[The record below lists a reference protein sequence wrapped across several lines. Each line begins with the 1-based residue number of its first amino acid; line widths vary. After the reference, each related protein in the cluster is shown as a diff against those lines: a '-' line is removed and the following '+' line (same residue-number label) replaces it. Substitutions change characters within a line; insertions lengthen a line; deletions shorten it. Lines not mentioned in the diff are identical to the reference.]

1 MPNYTTLNDQIELFK
16 TKVSALTSTTLDA
29 NELVLLASA
38 LDTLAKA
45 LGVNDILAATNDRID
60 ALNAARDAA
69 ITTINNSVNGNRITD
84 LETTSTSYGTRLT
97 TVENYVNTNQGN
109 LSSLSSTVT
118 SLDAAI
124 RPQVMNPWVAVTN
137 NYTALIKDRLLVVP
151 KTDGTLTITLPAIA
165 VAGDRIEIVDVAG
178 TAETNNFTIA
188 RNGKNIQSL
197 AEDLIVNASGA
208 SFALVYYDTT
218 YGWRIA

>member
-1 MPNYTTLNDQIELFK
+1 MPNYTTLNDQVELFK

-69 ITTINNSVNGNRITD
+69 ITTINNSVNGDRITA

-109 LSSLSSTVT
+109 LSALSSTVT
-118 SLDAAI
+118 SLDAAV
-124 RPQVMNPWVAVTN
+124 RPNVMNAYQVITASS
-137 NYTALIKDRLLVVP
+137 YTAVRSDRLLVIP
-151 KTDGTLTITLPAIA
+151 TAGQTITLP
-165 VAGDRIEIVDVAG
+165 VAPVTGDTIFILDGAG
-178 TAETNNFTIA
+178 TSATTNFTIA
-188 RNGKNIQSL
+188 RNGQNINGL
-197 AEDLIVNASGA
+197 AENLVFNVNGGNVTLIYVNS
-208 SFALVYYDTT
+208 T
-218 YGWRIA
+218 YGWRIV